1 MKFPFSL
8 SLLCHAFCNNQ
19 FCSGSPLF
27 LLRDKWNTWTLY
39 LKNVN
44 HTSKIKVYMC
54 TCVTPNE
61 IFPYLF
67 LCRAMLSPTIN
78 FVPTLHCSYQ
88 KIRETHEHG
97 WHFKKVEHHTSKIKV
112 YMCAR
117 VTSNEIFPS
126 LFLCRTMLSPTTN
139 FSLSLHCS
147 C

>member
-1 MKFPFSL
+1 
-8 SLLCHAFCNNQ
+8 
-19 FCSGSPLF
+19 
-27 LLRDKWNTWTLY
+27 
-39 LKNVN
+39 
-44 HTSKIKVYMC
+44 MC

-112 YMCAR
+112 YMCVR
-117 VTSNEIFPS
+117 VIPNEIFPS
-126 LFLCRTMLSPTTN
+126 LFLCRAMLSATTN
-139 FSLSLHCS
+139 FALALHCS